1 MEEHQIIPERPL
13 CKLSCVDGFNIKY
26 LIDKY
31 DTESNED
38 GIIVNAYYHGDPI
51 KNGKINLLYRIFQTR
66 LLKID
71 NIYLDIEDIFKNGQD
86 FSKIINISQEEFDSF
101 DNILMEEDDMYIEI
115 TKKKCV
121 NIETKKTYYFKIL
134 TKYKKNEEKPSC
146 KIDFVFSRFY
156 NFNMN

>member
-38 GIIVNAYYHGDPI
+38 GIIVTAYYDGDPI

-86 FSKIINISQEEFDSF
+86 FSKIINISQEDFNSF
-101 DNILMEEDDMYIEI
+101 DNILIEEDDMYIET

-121 NIETKKTYYFKIL
+121 NNETKKTYYFKIL
-134 TKYKKNEEKPSC
+134 TKYKKNEKKPSC
-146 KIDFVFSRFY
+146 KIAFVNSCFY

>member
-1 MEEHQIIPERPL
+1 MEEDQIIPERPIL
-13 CKLSCVDGFNIKY
+13 RLYCVDSSHFKF
-26 LIDKY
+26 LIDNY

-38 GIIVNAYYHGDPI
+38 GIIVKASYYGDPI
-51 KNGKINLLYRIFQTR
+51 KNGTINLSYRTYQTR

-71 NIYLDIEDIFKNGQD
+71 NIYLDIEDIFNNGQD
-86 FSKIINISQEEFDSF
+86 FSKIINISQEEFNSF
-101 DNILMEEDDMYIEI
+101 DNILIEEEGMCLET

-121 NIETKKTYYFKIL
+121 NNETKKTYYFKIL

-146 KIDFVFSRFY
+146 KFIFVSNRWY